1 MDQNAKNQDSK
12 KQAHSYSMVRS
23 AIIAGSLFII
33 DAFVFNQGVLASVIC
48 LSIVLIMLINSIR
61 YRKDFKKRLI
71 IMGIYAAGAV
81 LTIGAIRFNN
91 NLARQ
96 HAEIIIQAC
105 EQYWHQK
112 GGFPDRLEDL
122 VPDYLKQVPRAKY
135 AFSNNRFIY
144 RSRPDSHTLMYV
156 AFPPFGR
163 KIYSLENQKWGQL
176 D

>member
-1 MDQNAKNQDSK
+1 MDQDNKIQNG
-12 KQAHSYSMVRS
+12 KQKVRSYSMVRS
-23 AIIAGSLFII
+23 ASIAGGLFII
-33 DAFVFNQGVLASVIC
+33 DAFVLNQGVLASVIC
-48 LSIVLIMLINSIR
+48 LSIVLIMLINNIR

-81 LTIGAIRFNN
+81 LTIGVIRFNN
-91 NLARQ
+91 SMARQ

-105 EQYWHQK
+105 GQYWNQK

-163 KIYSLENQKWGQL
+163 KIYSFENRKWGQI

>member
-1 MDQNAKNQDSK
+1 MDQGNENRNSK
-12 KQAHSYSMVRS
+12 PKARSYSMVRS
-23 AIIAGSLFII
+23 ASIAGSLFIV

-48 LSIVLIMLINSIR
+48 LGIVLIMLINSLR

-91 NLARQ
+91 NMARQ
-96 HAEIIIQAC
+96 RAEIIIQAC

-122 VPDYLKQVPRAKY
+122 APDYLKQVPRAKY
-135 AFSNNRFIY
+135 AFSNSRFIY
-144 RSRPDSHTLMYV
+144 RSGPDRHTLMYV

-163 KIYSLENQKWGQL
+163 KVYSLENRKWGQL